1 MADGTRLVDE
11 IDLAFHYPSEVQ
23 MKYTTPAGALHH
35 ERIDK
40 EMGYAS
46 VIGIGIASLYGA
58 TLASNFYTSPS
69 ELAKS

>member
-1 MADGTRLVDE
+1 MTAMADGTRLVDE

-40 EMGYAS
+40 EMGYPDQRVWCIVS
-46 VIGIGIASLYGA
+46 SHHDMDYMVS
-58 TLASNFYTSPS
+58 
-69 ELAKS
+69 